1 MGKIGKLLQSAP
13 VRKAKA
19 FANRA
24 PRLLAHLA
32 AKEED
37 YRARPP
43 IIVNSLPKSGTHLLM
58 QIAQELPDRRYF
70 GSFIAQTPS
79 LTLRMRSQAEIDRR
93 IAAIVPGE
101 VLGTHLYYTPETEAA
116 FRKVN
121 AIHLFIWRDPR
132 DVLLSEAHYLTK
144 MNRWHAMHKSFAALP
159 DTESRIRFSILGNGG
174 TYPGAEER
182 IGSYMGWLSSENCL
196 SLRYEEL
203 VDPQTQ
209 LAECQRILDLYQAR
223 AQSPDPLPSAD
234 ALVDAIN
241 PERSHTFNRGGIG
254 RWRKEM
260 SEANLALCQERL
272 GPWLES

>member
-1 MGKIGKLLQSAP
+1 M
-13 VRKAKA
+13 RKAKA
-19 FANRA
+19 FANRV
-24 PRLLAHLA
+24 PRLAAHLS

-79 LTLRMRSQAEIDRR
+79 MTLRMRSQGEIDRK

-116 FRKVN
+116 LRKIN

-132 DVLLSEAHYLTK
+132 DVLLSEAHYLAK
-144 MNRWHAMHKSFAALP
+144 MNRWHAMHKAFAALP
-159 DTESRIRFSILGNGG
+159 DAETQVRFAITGNGG
-174 TYPGAEER
+174 NYPGAEER
-182 IGSYMGWLSSENCL
+182 IGSYMGWLTSDSCL

-209 LAECQRILDLYQAR
+209 LGQCQRILDVYKATAR
-223 AQSPDPLPSAD
+223 APGSLPSAEM
-234 ALVDAIN
+234 LVDAIN
-241 PERSHTFNRGGIG
+241 PARSHTFNRGGIG

-260 SEANLALCQERL
+260 SPANLALCEERL
-272 GPWLES
+272 GPWLAS